1 MARLVER
8 REPWSTC
15 CDVCFN
21 PHEHLVRLDLETF
34 GHQLDLCAA
43 CLDWLKEV
51 ATGAK
56 RD

>member
-51 ATGAK
+51 ANGS